1 MYSYEIL
8 ELLKRNNNVL
18 NINDYIKVCQ
28 SSQIIKVKY
37 SSFFNNYEVWT
48 NDNYYYKFS
57 VRKD

>member
-8 ELLKRNNNVL
+8 ELLKCNNNVIS
-18 NINDYIKVCQ
+18 INDYIKVCQ
-28 SSQIIKVKY
+28 SNQIIKVKY
-37 SSFFNNYEVWT
+37 SIFSNNYEVWT

>member
-8 ELLKRNNNVL
+8 ELLKCNNNVI

-28 SSQIIKVKY
+28 SSQITKIKY
-37 SSFFNNYEVWT
+37 SPFFNNYEVWT